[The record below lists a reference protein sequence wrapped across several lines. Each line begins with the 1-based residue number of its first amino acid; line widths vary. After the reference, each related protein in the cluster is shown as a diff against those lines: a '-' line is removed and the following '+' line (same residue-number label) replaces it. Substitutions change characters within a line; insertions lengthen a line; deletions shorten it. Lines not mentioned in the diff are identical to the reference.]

1 MSPRNKK
8 LLPGLLSGL
17 LLSASLIPAAINNN
31 SYASGSSSFFDWKAE
46 ACVIENY
53 NAENGT
59 SVSSIEDVDFEKITT
74 LDCADRGIKNIRG
87 LVLMKNLENL
97 ILFKT
102 DFYLDDAIL
111 SALPKLKTLD
121 IHSNSQAYFDVSHN
135 PDLETIIT
143 NRNLYL
149 TTSAYVEKTDDGYG
163 MDLSSL
169 KFLSSSELDIDQTT
183 YPSTYDATNKFLS
196 FEDKVPDYYEF
207 GFKNT
212 NFDDEEVVYHINTRS
227 GYMRYEI
234 FLEGDEEVETHN
246 PFYVNHDCEKR
257 SDDYGSWYSCDN
269 SVYAGEE
276 LDTDKIIDN
285 TLKKIFNLDDY
296 ELSEV
301 KIVPPTANIELTKD
315 EDTLKQGTILP
326 EASFTLE
333 FHFELKKPKA
343 PDTGFFTNRD
353 GSVNVS
359 NVLLALAGLSISA
372 FTIIFLAH
380 RLSKKAKAKR
390 F

>member
-1 MSPRNKK
+1 MKTKTKN
-8 LLPGLLSGL
+8 LLPGFLSGL
-17 LLSASLIPAAINNN
+17 LLSTSLIPAAINTN
-31 SYASGSSSFFDWKAE
+31 SYAEGASSFFDWNAQQ
-46 ACVIENY
+46 CIIDNY
-53 NAENGT
+53 NSLPLTG
-59 SVSSIEDVDFEKITT
+59 VSRIEDVNFEKITT
-74 LDCADRGIKNIRG
+74 LNCNNRDITNIRG
-87 LVLMKNLENL
+87 LTLMPNLEELYIHTNPEL
-97 ILFKT
+97 RS
-102 DFYLDDAIL
+102 LDL
-111 SALPKLKTLD
+111 SNNKKLRVLD
-121 IHSNSQAYFDVSHN
+121 IEKTRIYDLDISNN
-135 PDLETIIT
+135 PELETFYGSATYYGDKPVKTI
-143 NRNLYL
+143 
-149 TTSAYVEKTDDGYG
+149 AYVEKSDRSGFKYK
-163 MDLSSL
+163 MDLSKL
-169 KFLSSSELDIDQTT
+169 KFWDDDLYVTDDDYETEYDPETKTVYFKDEVPGYSMKTSEEYRIR
-183 YPSTYDATNKFLS
+183 
-196 FEDKVPDYYEF
+196 
-207 GFKNT
+207 
-212 NFDDEEVVYHINTRS
+212 TRI

-257 SDDYGSWYSCDN
+257 TNEYGSWYSCDN

-276 LDTDKIIDN
+276 LDTDKIIDD

-315 EDTLKQGTILP
+315 EDTLKQGKILP
-326 EASFTLE
+326 EADFVLE

-372 FTIIFLAH
+372 FAIIFLAH